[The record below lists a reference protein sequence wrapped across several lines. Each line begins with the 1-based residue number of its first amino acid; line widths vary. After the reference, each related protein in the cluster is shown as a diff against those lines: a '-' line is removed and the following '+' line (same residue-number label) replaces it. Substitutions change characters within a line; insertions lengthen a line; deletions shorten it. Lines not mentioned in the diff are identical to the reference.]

1 MNLVAR
7 DAVAA
12 DQLVYPYPFPL
23 GPSVNVSCGA
33 DEVVVVC
40 PAWAVAGLLGP
51 GHHQY
56 LSPEPGKPLS
66 VYFVLTGPVE
76 VPFDMVSHFALPG
89 TVQQITV
96 RATGSVLVRVAD
108 PGMLIAQFV
117 GLPFDRVNYGL
128 MSSVSASVERL
139 LGKVLPRKVAHA
151 GTPRAVTDP
160 SMWPSLAE
168 ELSAYN
174 PTTGAVFGLQF
185 VRFATLEVNQVGANL
200 QPQEVSGWIGGK
212 EPLHQ
217 VAPVHQ
223 MAPVHQVAP
232 VQDLTAQLPPTPPA
246 PPPPAPA
253 PVFAGAIT
261 SSSGAV
267 SSGAITSS
275 SGAVSSGAIT
285 SSSGAVSSGS
295 IGGAITSSSGA
306 VSSGSIS
313 SGSISSGSITSGS
326 IGSGSIGIEDT
337 TSDEGIV
344 DLTSSASIEIEPEPE
359 PEPAP
364 AARQASAP
372 NLPLPSTPS
381 SPTVS
386 PIGGMPSPLL
396 EPPTYAVGSRV
407 LVALADGLLHSA
419 TVRQAMQGYYELDV
433 GGAELPLWVPGNS
446 VAPQM

>member
-212 EPLHQ
+212 ELLHQ
-217 VAPVHQ
+217 VAS
-223 MAPVHQVAP
+223 VHQVAP
-232 VQDLTAQLPPTPPA
+232 VQDLTAHLPPPPAPPPA

-253 PVFAGAIT
+253 PVFA
-261 SSSGAV
+261 
-267 SSGAITSS
+267 
-275 SGAVSSGAIT
+275 GAIT

-306 VSSGSIS
+306 VSSGSIGGAITSSSGAVS

-359 PEPAP
+359 PAP
-364 AARQASAP
+364 SPRSASAP
-372 NLPLPSTPS
+372 SLPLPSTPS

-386 PIGGMPSPLL
+386 PISGTSSPLL

>member
-275 SGAVSSGAIT
+275 SGAVSSG
-285 SSSGAVSSGS
+285 S

>member
-76 VPFDMVSHFALPG
+76 VPFDMVSHFVLPG

-139 LGKVLPRKVAHA
+139 LGKVLPRKIAHA

-232 VQDLTAQLPPTPPA
+232 VQDLTAQLPPTPP
-246 PPPPAPA
+246 PPPPAPT

-275 SGAVSSGAIT
+275 SGAVSGAIT

-326 IGSGSIGIEDT
+326 IGSGSIAIEDT

-359 PEPAP
+359 PTPAP
-364 AARQASAP
+364 APPARQASAP

>member
-139 LGKVLPRKVAHA
+139 LGKVLPRKIAHA

-275 SGAVSSGAIT
+275 SGAVSSG
-285 SSSGAVSSGS
+285 S

-326 IGSGSIGIEDT
+326 IGSGSIAIEDT

-359 PEPAP
+359 PTPAP
-364 AARQASAP
+364 APPARQASAP

>member
-12 DQLVYPYPFPL
+12 DQLVYPYPFAL
-23 GPSVNVSCGA
+23 GPMVNVSCGA

-56 LSPEPGKPLS
+56 QSPEPSKPLA

-89 TVQQITV
+89 TNTQITV

-128 MSSVSASVERL
+128 MASVSASVERL
-139 LGKVLPRKVAHA
+139 LGKALPRKVAHA
-151 GTPRAVTDP
+151 GTARAVTER
-160 SMWPSLAE
+160 SMWPALAE
-168 ELSAYN
+168 EMAAYN

-185 VRFATLEVNQVGANL
+185 VRFADLEVHQVGANL
-200 QPQEVSGWIGGK
+200 QPQEVSGWVGGR

-217 VAPVHQ
+217 VAAVP
-223 MAPVHQVAP
+223 VAP
-232 VQDLTAQLPPTPPA
+232 IAAIEDTTAKGQA
-246 PPPPAPA
+246 PPPPA
-253 PVFAGAIT
+253 VVSNAIT

-267 SSGAITSS
+267 SSGAISSSSGAVSSGEIGSRSSVVSSGAISSS
-275 SGAVSSGAIT
+275 SGAVSSGAIS
-285 SSSGAVSSGS
+285 SSSGAVSSGE
-295 IGGAITSSSGA
+295 IGSRSSAVSSGA
-306 VSSGSIS
+306 VSSPIGS
-313 SGSISSGSITSGS
+313 
-326 IGSGSIGIEDT
+326 GSGSIGIEDV
-337 TSDEGIV
+337 TSDEVIV
-344 DLTSSASIEIEPEPE
+344 DLTSSATIEIEPEP
-359 PEPAP
+359 ASSST
-364 AARQASAP
+364 SAP

-419 TVRQAMQGYYELDV
+419 TVRSAMQGYYELEV

-446 VAPQM
+446 VAPQL

>member
-139 LGKVLPRKVAHA
+139 LGKVLPRKIAHA

-253 PVFAGAIT
+253 PVFA
-261 SSSGAV
+261 
-267 SSGAITSS
+267 GAITSS